1 MANDSKQTPLALNAS
16 EFPENDGMATGLTA
30 NLRTDR
36 IFDCPPFVFNEVY
49 DADGQPRPHWQ
60 KFLIALRSVAPQ
72 EFARRNAQADR
83 MLRENGVNYHSVTDS
98 GDGARPWRLDLLP
111 MVTTAADWS
120 VIEQGLSQRA
130 RLLNLLIADIYGP
143 RTLLEDGTLPPEVL
157 YANPEYLRPFCDI
170 RRPEHSPMFLYA
182 AEMARSADGQ
192 WWVMA
197 DRSEAPAG
205 PGFALENRIVSSR
218 SMPSAFK
225 QIQFERLAPFFARLQ
240 NSIRRRAPKPGE
252 SPRVVL
258 LSSGPMHPYYFE
270 DVYLARYLGYTMV
283 EGGDLAVRNDVVFM
297 KTLSGLVP
305 VDVILARCAESGLDP
320 LELGGYA
327 AHGVPGLLNA
337 MRSGNV
343 TIANTPGCGIVGA
356 PVFMA
361 FLPQLC
367 LRLLGEPL
375 RMPSISTWW
384 CGSPGSLQ
392 HVKSRLTDLVFK
404 PAFQKSGGEEV
415 IAAELAPELREKF
428 LARVHA
434 QPWAW
439 VAQEKIARSAVP
451 VWSEA
456 GIHCGHAAVRAFL
469 VEDENA
475 WHLMPGGLIRV
486 APDTGPMQLSVAA
499 GEGSK
504 DLWVLADRKV
514 DNMSLLSPRDQPAE
528 LRRTSAL
535 FPSRVADNLF
545 WLGRSLDRCDF
556 LGRLVRAL
564 AERLLGEGNV
574 DMTEIRFL
582 ARALSEMGQLE
593 PGFVVDGMESQLPSL
608 AEALPIAVYDPN
620 EYGGLA
626 RTVKDLTR
634 LASLVRD
641 WISPDTWHRIN
652 VTSETFRITPSK
664 EWHDLADVVNASN
677 ALIGDLASVSGLISD
692 GMNRGPSWRFLELG
706 RCIER
711 TGATARMLI
720 SAEMKRGPV
729 SPNLLKTMVEIL
741 DVRMTYRFRYRE
753 NLQRNAVLDLAI
765 TDDTNPRSLA
775 YQIDRLVQHV
785 DRLPGYEARPLR
797 SEEMRLVMEAVHAV
811 RMLTADDLA
820 AATPKVVLAA
830 LKTVDDAM
838 TQLSDT
844 LTNKYLVHSGV
855 PRQFTDSTG
864 GTP

>member
-1 MANDSKQTPLALNAS
+1 
-16 EFPENDGMATGLTA
+16 MATGLTP

-36 IFDCPPFVFNEVY
+36 IFECPSFVYNEVY
-49 DADGQPRPHWQ
+49 QVDGQPRPHWL
-60 KFLIALRSVAPQ
+60 KFLHALKTAAPS
-72 EFARRNAQADR
+72 EFARRNGQADR
-83 MLRENGVNYHSVTDS
+83 MLRENGVNYHSATDS
-98 GDGARPWRLDLLP
+98 GEGARPWRLDLLP
-111 MVTTAADWS
+111 MLMTAADWS
-120 VIEQGLSQRA
+120 QIELGLSQRA

-143 RTLLEDGTLPPEVL
+143 RTLIDDGTLPPEVL
-157 YANPEYLRPFCDI
+157 YANPEFLRPFCDI
-170 RRPEHSPMFLYA
+170 RRPDLSPMFFYA
-182 AEMARSADGQ
+182 AELARSVDGQ

-225 QIQFERLAPFFARLQ
+225 QIQVERLAPFFARLQ
-240 NSIRRRAPKPGE
+240 NSVRRRVPRPTD
-252 SPRVVL
+252 SPRIVL
-258 LSSGPMHPYYFE
+258 LSSGSAHPYYFE

-305 VDVILARCAESGLDP
+305 VDIVMARCAESGLDP

-337 MRSGNV
+337 MRAGNV

-367 LRLLGEPL
+367 QRLLGEPL
-375 RMPSISTWW
+375 MMPSISTWW
-384 CGSPGSLQ
+384 CGDPISFQ
-392 HVKSRLTDLVFK
+392 HVVSRAADLVLK
-404 PAFQKSGGEEV
+404 PAFQKSGGEEL
-415 IAAELAPELREKF
+415 IIGEMSPEQREKT
-428 LARVHA
+428 LARVRA
-434 QPWAW
+434 EPYAW
-439 VAQEKIARSAVP
+439 IAQEKVARSGIP
-451 VWSEA
+451 VWSES
-456 GIHCGHAAVRAFL
+456 GIRCGHAAVRAFL

-514 DNMSLLSPRDQPAE
+514 DPVSLLTPRDLPAE

-556 LGRLVRAL
+556 LSRLVRAL
-564 AERLLGEGNV
+564 ADRLIGESNV
-574 DMTEIRFL
+574 DLTEIRFL

-652 VTSETFRITPSK
+652 VTAESFRASPVK
-664 EWHDLADVVNASN
+664 EWHDLADVVSSTNS
-677 ALIGDLASVSGLISD
+677 LIGDLASVSGLISD

-706 RCIER
+706 RSIER
-711 TGATARMLI
+711 AGATARMLI
-720 SAEMKRGPV
+720 STELKRGPV
-729 SPNLLKTMVEIL
+729 SPALLKTMVEIL

-775 YQIDRLVQHV
+775 YQIDRLVSHV

-797 SEEMRLVMEAVHAV
+797 SEEMRLVMEAAHAV
-811 RMLTADDLA
+811 RMLTAEDLSA
-820 AATPKVVLAA
+820 STPRNVLVA
-830 LKTVDDAM
+830 LKTVDDSM
-838 TQLSDT
+838 TKLSDT

-855 PRQFTDSTG
+855 PRQFTDNSG